1 MTSSP
6 ILALK
11 GVSCAVQQTQL
22 LESITFSVRDSEM
35 ICLLGAHASGKTSL
49 LHAIAGLLPVSAGEI
64 TMMGEPVNGPN
75 AEVPAEARPVGL
87 IFQDY
92 ALFPHLTAR
101 ENLAFAYSPSSDEK
115 NEDVVGAMLTQLGLT
130 ECATHYPRDLSAEQ
144 QFRVALGRALL
155 CNPRLLLL
163 DAPFPA
169 MDSQLRDRLIAEI
182 RELLKQRQIAAVL
195 ATVSR
200 EEAFAWSDH
209 IVLLNEGKVVQQ
221 GNPYE
226 LYYRPA
232 HRFVADFLGKANY
245 LPVTLL
251 SDHQWQTPLGDFH
264 ANYPLNFPAGMTCD
278 WLVRPQEIA
287 LALDPD
293 GNARVEDRLFMG
305 TSNYYRV
312 RLLDITLTVQT
323 SNWFE
328 PGQQVRVNIKP
339 DQPILFPALP
349 PQTQP
354 TPSDNTPDAEATMS
368 PQNGN
373 G

>member
-6 ILALK
+6 VLTLK
-11 GVSCAVQQTQL
+11 GVSCVVQQTQL
-22 LESITFSVRDSEM
+22 LEAISFSVRDSEM

-49 LHAIAGLLPVSAGEI
+49 LHAIAGLVPVSAGEI
-64 TMMGEPVNGPN
+64 SMMGELVNGPN
-75 AEVPAEARPVGL
+75 VDVPADERPVGL

-92 ALFPHLTAR
+92 ALFPHLTVR
-101 ENLAFAYSPSSDEK
+101 ENLAFACQQDDK
-115 NEDVVGAMLTQLGLT
+115 TDDLVGDMLNSLGLT
-130 ECATHYPRDLSAEQ
+130 EYAARYPKDLDAEQ

-155 CNPRLLLL
+155 CKPRLLLL

-169 MDSQLRDRLIAEI
+169 MDSQQRDRLIAET
-182 RELLKQRQIAAVL
+182 RDLLKQHQIAAIL

-200 EEAFAWSDH
+200 EVAFAWSDH
-209 IVLLNEGKVVQQ
+209 IVLLTEGKVLQQ

-226 LYYRPA
+226 LYYRPT
-232 HRFVADFLGKANY
+232 HRVVADFLGKANY

-264 ANYPLNFPAGMTCD
+264 ANYPLNFPVGTACD

-293 GNARVEDRLFMG
+293 GNALVEDRLFMG

-312 RLLDITLTVQT
+312 RLLDMTLTVQT

-328 PGQQVRVNIKP
+328 PGQQVRLNIKP
-339 DQPILFPALP
+339 DQPILFPALLP
-349 PQTQP
+349 ETPEHPAQTASKKP
-354 TPSDNTPDAEATMS
+354 K
-368 PQNGN
+368 
-373 G
+373 